1 MVSTKITAEQVKN
14 LLSKEAAIEQINNS
28 AKLANWAKSLNTN
41 PADLRLVL
49 VEYFGNRVEFKRGRN
64 GGIYWV
70 ESTTEGA

>member
-64 GGIYWV
+64 GGIYWA
-70 ESTTEGA
+70 ESTEGA

>member
-1 MVSTKITAEQVKN
+1 MVSTKITAEQVKA
-14 LLSKEAAIEQINNS
+14 LLSKEAAVEQINNS

-70 ESTTEGA
+70 ESTEGQ